1 MKSTFL
7 AFVFVKNVAYD
18 LPHFLAKTFY
28 PYLFSVLKKF
38 PHKFE
43 KLKSVKPHEI
53 GEKKTSP
60 YGHLAKLEP
69 QKSNI
74 CRQKLIICQLQTID
88 LVSPLQR
95 NLKVVL

>member
-53 GEKKTSP
+53 GEKKRHHMGTSQSSSP
-60 YGHLAKLEP
+60 K
-69 QKSNI
+69 N
-74 CRQKLIICQLQTID
+74 QTF
-88 LVSPLQR
+88 
-95 NLKVVL
+95 VVKN